1 MYFFAGMAK
10 QPGCKFQSGNGSGI
24 AQSLVAMIYTPSVCT
39 VILNSVSTIAQG
51 QILGGTV
58 TFTNTISFQYKPVTV
73 PGTGVGGFKED
84 VSYIREV
91 SG

>member
-1 MYFFAGMAK
+1 M
-10 QPGCKFQSGNGSGI
+10 
-24 AQSLVAMIYTPSVCT
+24 
-39 VILNSVSTIAQG
+39 STIAQG